1 MNADQEK
8 ELMKMWQE
16 SVLPAPTGTGQID
29 ARQLAMTIAK
39 RVETF
44 DRKIFWRNMR
54 EYVAGGAL
62 IAWWLLRFP
71 SQRYLSVAGIVAV
84 SFVRIYLWRSQRKK
98 QPLDPSA
105 DVRSY
110 QTALLERYDRQIEF
124 LRRVKYWYVAPLYA
138 WMLLVLFTVPSTNVR
153 RLPYFLG
160 FTAFSA
166 FVIWLNE
173 GYAVRKL
180 RRARHDAESLMDGK
194 EL

>member
-16 SVLPAPTGTGQID
+16 SVLPAPMGTGQMD
-29 ARQLAMTIAK
+29 ARQLAMAIAK

-62 IAWWLLRFP
+62 IAWFLWMLRYP
-71 SQRYLSVAGIVAV
+71 GHRYLSAAGIVAV
-84 SFVRIYLWRSQRKK
+84 SFVMGYLWLSQRKK

-110 QTALLERYDRQIEF
+110 QTALLERYDRQIEL

-153 RLPYFLG
+153 RLPYFIG

-166 FVIWLNE
+166 SIVWLNE

-180 RRARHDAESLMDGK
+180 RKARRDAESLM
-194 EL
+194 E

>member
-16 SVLPAPTGTGQID
+16 SVLAAPMD
-29 ARQLAMTIAK
+29 ARQLAMMIAK
-39 RVETF
+39 RVEKF
-44 DRKIFWRNMR
+44 DRKISWRNMR
-54 EYVAGGAL
+54 EYVAGGGL
-62 IAWWLLRFP
+62 IVWFLWMLRYP
-71 SQRYLSVAGIVAV
+71 AQRYLSVAGIVAV
-84 SFVRIYLWRSQRKK
+84 GFVMIYLWLSQRKK
-98 QPLDPSA
+98 QLLDPSA

-110 QTALLERYDRQIEF
+110 QTALLERYDRQIAL
-124 LRRVKYWYVAPLYA
+124 LRRVKYWYVAPLYG

-153 RLPYFLG
+153 RLPYFIA

-180 RRARHDAESLMDGK
+180 RKARQDAESLMDGR